1 MVGVSKPKLFLPSM
15 RAATVLAGVGVLAL
29 AAALYVRY
37 GIIQNTPLGLACEAG
52 RESVVCDFRFVVVS
66 LFNNNVFGWAA
77 IFLALLNFWRPSV
90 LTFGICLAAA
100 LAGLVL
106 YNTSGAA
113 LAFALLLLS
122 LARPAP

>member
-1 MVGVSKPKLFLPSM
+1 MVTVSKPKLFLPSI
-15 RAATVLAGVGVLAL
+15 RAASVLAGVGVFAL
-29 AAALYVRY
+29 GAALYVRY
-37 GIIQNTPLGLACEAG
+37 GIIQNTPLGLACETG

-77 IFLALLNFWRPSV
+77 ISLALLNFWRPSV
-90 LTFGICLAAA
+90 LTFGICLAAT